1 MTCTEVNIA
10 TVNRKR
16 RPVLMEI
23 GCDTMPSFV
32 AMSRRTT
39 TQLYNKAGAKLRA
52 GKESG
57 CRWGW
62 SRKVGQTIRGVL
74 VGKKESSARIF
85 QCSAMARLAK
95 VIFCLIALSSME
107 ADCILLKKTKKVI
120 SYVPQHRTLKL
131 QDTRQD
137 REQHHETST
146 HTRMTERHHGK
157 KMAPVAPPTIE
168 RRRQLIVTAT
178 QRK

>member
-62 SRKVGQTIRGVL
+62 TLKVGQTIRGVL

-95 VIFCLIALSSME
+95 VIFCLIALGSME
-107 ADCILLKKTKKVI
+107 ADCILFKKTKKVI
-120 SYVPQHRTLKL
+120 RNQSIGQFLSVHKDSFSNTPTNRRLEEAVAV
-131 QDTRQD
+131 DWP
-137 REQHHETST
+137 
-146 HTRMTERHHGK
+146 
-157 KMAPVAPPTIE
+157 KMMKFKDSE
-168 RRRQLIVTAT
+168 L
-178 QRK
+178 